1 MQTIQSNNVFP
12 NPGKAQMRPEFYQWM
27 VPLFILFSGMGLVLL
42 HHLVITATEV
52 SAAIAMT
59 GMGMMMNRYRRAQ
72 KILMTAV
79 FMLIAVYIFMNPMAI
94 LIPFNIIGLQLLV
107 ALFVF
112 KSSPGVFKWIGK
124 AVAVMCEIAIIGR
137 VLELFIGDMVNVEV
151 LYYAC
156 SEVGLPGMS
165 IHMAVILTVAGY
177 WMRSKGIYDE
187 KQQNV
192 NGTV

>member
-1 MQTIQSNNVFP
+1 MRAIQSSNVFP

-27 VPLFILFSGMGLVLL
+27 VPLFIIFSGMGLI
-42 HHLVITATEV
+42 LVYPIVVTSTEV
-52 SAAIAMT
+52 GAAIAMT
-59 GMGMMMNRYRRAQ
+59 GMGMMMNRYRTAQ

-79 FMLIAVYIFMNPMAI
+79 FMLIGMYIFMDPLAI

-112 KSSPGVFKWIGK
+112 KSSPSVFKWIGK

-137 VLELFIGDMVNVEV
+137 VLDIFVGGTVNVEV

-156 SEVGLPGMS
+156 SKAGLPGMS
-165 IHMAVILTVAGY
+165 IHMAVILTIAGY
-177 WMRSKGIYDE
+177 WVRSKGIYDE
-187 KQQNV
+187 KKKRNE
-192 NGTV
+192 